1 MPASTATPAWQALQ
15 SHAKTLARIRLA
27 DLFAQDPGRAAR
39 FTLGIDGL
47 AADFSKCRITNKT
60 LDLLQALGREADLA
74 RWIERLFSGEAINT
88 TEGRA
93 AMHMALR
100 AGPGASI
107 AVNGE
112 DVMPAVR
119 TQLARVESLSTAIRS
134 GTHLGFDGRAIRHVV
149 VIGIGGSYLGPALA
163 VEALAGVQPTGP
175 QIHFLANVD
184 GGRLEQVLFGLQPA
198 TTLFVVISK
207 SFTTAETRINAEDA
221 RAWFLAGGGR
231 PEDIAQHFLAISNN
245 EAAAAAFGIAPER
258 MLSIW
263 DWVGGRYSLWS
274 AVGLPVA
281 IAHGYPTFE
290 ALLDGAAD
298 MDAHFRSAPLTA
310 NLPVLLALL
319 GLWHNVALGAET
331 AAVVPYDSGLEKLP
345 AYLQQL
351 VMESNGKGVDRNG
364 RPVTMPTAPVIWGG
378 IGTEVQHAFMQA
390 LHQGPRLLPVEFIG
404 VLEDRHGRP
413 KQHLTLLANLIGQA
427 EALMLGHPDADPAK
441 ASPGNRPSIAILLD
455 RLDARSLGLL
465 LALYEHRTFVEGVIW
480 NINSFDQW
488 GVELGKRLAQRIFG
502 EIAGETPGTHD
513 ASTAALIARVRA
525 VNPAD

>member
-1 MPASTATPAWQALQ
+1 MPPPNATPAWQALQ
-15 SHAKTLARIRLA
+15 AHAKTMARIRLP
-27 DLFAQDPGRAAR
+27 DLFEQDPGRAAR
-39 FTLGIDGL
+39 FTAGLDGL
-47 AADFSKCRITNKT
+47 AVDFSKCRVTNKT
-60 LDLLQALGREADLA
+60 LDLLQALAREAELG
-74 RWIERLFSGEAINT
+74 RWIDRLFAGEPINA

-93 AMHMALR
+93 AQHMALR
-100 AGPGASI
+100 AGPGATVT
-107 AVNGE
+107 VNGE

-119 TQLARVESLSTAIRS
+119 AELARVQILSDAIRS
-134 GTHLGFDGRAIRHVV
+134 GAHLGFDGRPIRHVV
-149 VIGIGGSYLGPALA
+149 AIGIGGSYLGPALA
-163 VEALAGVQPTGP
+163 VDALAGAQPTGP
-175 QIHFLANVD
+175 RIHFLANVD
-184 GGRLEQVLFGLQPA
+184 GGRLEQFLTGLQPA
-198 TTLFVVISK
+198 TTLFIVISK

-231 PEDIAQHFLAISNN
+231 PEDIAQHFVAVSNN
-245 EAAAAAFGIAPER
+245 AAAASAFGIPPER
-258 MLSIW
+258 MLGIW

-281 IAHGYPTFE
+281 IAHGFPVFQ

-298 MDAHFRSAPLTA
+298 MDAHFRSAPANA
-310 NLPVLLALL
+310 NLPTLLALL
-319 GLWHNVALGAET
+319 GIWHNVCFGAET
-331 AAVVPYDSGLEKLP
+331 LAVVPYDSGLEKLP

-351 VMESNGKGVDRNG
+351 VMESNGKGVDRDG
-364 RPVTMPTAPVIWGG
+364 RPVAMPTAPVIWGG

-427 EALMLGHPDADPAK
+427 EALMLGHADPDPARVC
-441 ASPGNRPSIAILLD
+441 PGNRPSTTILLD

-488 GVELGKRLAQRIFG
+488 GVEIGKRLAQRIFA
-502 EIAGETPGTHD
+502 EIAGETPAPHD

-525 VNPAD
+525 ANPTA